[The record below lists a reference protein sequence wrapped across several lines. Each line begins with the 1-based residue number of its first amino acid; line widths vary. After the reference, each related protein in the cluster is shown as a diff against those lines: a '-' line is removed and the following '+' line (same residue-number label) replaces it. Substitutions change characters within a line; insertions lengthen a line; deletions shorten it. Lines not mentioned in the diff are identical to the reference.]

1 MRVLILGLGQY
12 PKGSGVAAAL
22 YFLRRGDDVT
32 VADFYYTKAM
42 DKNIARLKKIKN
54 VRFILGRHATKEIK
68 KIDLVVRHQRIR
80 SSEPEL
86 VAARRL
92 GIPVKSELSVFL
104 EKCPAPVIGI
114 TGTRGKSTT
123 TALIHAMLCRG
134 TACRA
139 PTGGKTWLGGNILVS
154 PLTFLSKIKP
164 TDIVVLEMS
173 SFQLEGLGDARV
185 SPHIAVWTNL
195 MRDHLNTY
203 PSMKEYAEAKAQIFC
218 HQKSTDTVFLPSDH
232 AFDRYAKQAPGQVYR
247 FGKKGSPEARL
258 VKNSKLKLLGEHN
271 IKNAEAAAA
280 VALKL
285 GMDRKAIKRALE
297 SFAGLPDRLETVAIK
312 RGVRYVNDTTATT
325 PDATIAALN
334 SVIARSH
341 TTKQSPRSPRRLPR
355 SQSLARN
362 DKTKLYLIFGG
373 ADKELKFDEVARMI
387 KKHPNV
393 KVTLLPGTAHAKIVK
408 AFRSARVS
416 YEDVKDLKA
425 ALSFIRQNIKSGDT
439 VLLSPGCASFGFFK
453 NEYDRGEQFKKL
465 LTHF

>member
-325 PDATIAALN
+325 PDATIVALTGFRFQV
-334 SVIARSH
+334 SGFRKIH
-341 TTKQSPRSPRRLPR
+341 
-355 SQSLARN
+355 
-362 DKTKLYLIFGG
+362 LIFGG

>member
-12 PKGSGVAAAL
+12 PQGSGVAAAL
-22 YFLRRGDDVT
+22 YFARRGDEVI
-32 VADFYYTKAM
+32 VADFYYTPAM
-42 DKNIARLKKIKN
+42 DKNIARLKKLKN
-54 VRFILGRHATKEIK
+54 VRFILGKHATREVKQV
-68 KIDLVVRHQRIR
+68 DLVVRHQRIR

-92 GIPVKSELSVFL
+92 GIPIKSELSLFL

-123 TALIHAMLCRG
+123 TALIAEMLRVG
-134 TACRA
+134 ANPRVRPPTEGQTHGSA
-139 PTGGKTWLGGNILVS
+139 PTHPRIWLGGNILIS

-203 PSMKEYAEAKAQIFC
+203 PSMKEYAEAKAQVFR
-218 HQKSTDTVFLPSDH
+218 HQSSQDKVFLPGDH
-232 AFDRYAKQAPGQVYR
+232 AFDRYAKQAPGEVYR
-247 FGKKGSPEARL
+247 FGKKGSAEARL
-258 VKNSKLKLLGEHN
+258 VKHSKLKLLGEHN
-271 IKNAEAAAA
+271 IKNAEAAVA

-285 GMDRKAIKRALE
+285 GVDSKMIKRALE
-297 SFAGLPDRLETVAIK
+297 TFRGLPDRLEVVATK
-312 RGVRYVNDTTATT
+312 RGVRYINDTTSTT
-325 PDATIAALN
+325 PDATIAALK
-334 SVIARSH
+334 A
-341 TTKQSPRSPRRLPR
+341 
-355 SQSLARN
+355 LAPN
-362 DKTKLYLIFGG
+362 KKDIHLIFGG
-373 ADKELKFDEVARMI
+373 ADKELRFDEVARAI
-387 KKHPNV
+387 KRPNV

-416 YEDVKDLKA
+416 YQDVKDLKH
-425 ALSFIRQNIKSGDT
+425 ALALIHQNTKSGDT
-439 VLLSPGCASFGFFK
+439 ILLSPGCASFGFFK

-465 LTHF
+465 LTRF